1 MDHQYTLKRELQNAT
16 KAPKLEHLAA
26 ALLSR
31 LLDVP
36 IAVARSGFQYGAD
49 AGPAGQ
55 HGRRFRIECKK
66 YSDTSN
72 LSEREL
78 LGEID
83 QALARDEALEAWVL
97 VATCNVPEQLRQ
109 SLHQHGERMG
119 VPIII
124 IDWAEHE
131 MAPLAALCASAPDLV
146 GAKISEEA
154 EAAARALQPMS
165 GMGIERLRR
174 DLQSWCLGFKKVRAR
189 SHQKLAKIWSLPRES
204 NAALGQNAAGG
215 AQEKKVKRKTVHEA
229 LNAWWQGPAQED
241 APAAVVGWEG
251 AGKTWATLDW
261 LMDRKDEH
269 PIVLTIPSS
278 ALAASGHI
286 SETDVK
292 QLLAKRLHE
301 MSGVRD
307 QAHWPCRLGRLLL
320 RPVDEGPV
328 LTVFFDGLNQEP
340 SVQWLSLLKVLQ
352 GETFAGRVRII
363 VSTRTH
369 HFENRLANLRGL
381 IVPAVRTGVDF
392 YDTALGGELDQML
405 AFEGLSQADLHP
417 EVLRLARRPRLF
429 ALVVRFRKN
438 LVESNQITVHRLLWE
453 YGRDTFGERA
463 GKSFSEDEWKEWL
476 KEVARQCRDN
486 VPTHSEKS
494 LAETVSRP
502 DLAPSEVYARLSDII
517 DGRFVTHNTSG
528 DLQLDPMVV
537 AHALGA
543 ALLAHLDQ
551 VVSPTFESLD
561 AELAQWFDP
570 IAGFDEQTEILRAAV
585 SILVEQGQATNSPV
599 SGVLVTAWLQS
610 QNISDEHRRELVDL
624 APNFPN
630 ALLDTVEYSDI
641 SARGSAR
648 SWAVK
653 ALRTIPRT
661 DTMAF
666 SSIVKRARHWLSRVS
681 RGVKTNSED
690 VETEKW
696 RSDYFKR
703 RIGTDSSGP
712 VTVVGVELEL
722 VDQTFGSP
730 KNVIPSIIEGFP
742 LAEALPI
749 FEVAAI
755 ATAIPEGVIGHDE
768 SWNGLQWLCLLNEID
783 ADATAEALRDLSRSV
798 CLQTPELGI
807 HRDIPARIAALLLWL
822 TGQEADEDAA
832 VALDRGLDQP
842 SYEQEYLSQPGRSFW
857 FSLERRHAAVAL
869 NDTTLPVVV
878 RTQRIGELWL
888 DPHFEPPTAFL
899 TELRTAAARVNI
911 EELDRHSGLTRDDH
925 TFNELEPALARCAPD
940 LLADLIRRKMRSIA
954 TRPLEARYWS
964 AISATAHLVLAG
976 KAEAAAARTLRL
988 SAKENNENNE
998 RNAAT
1003 HLLLTEVEKLEDA
1016 QAQFDVL
1023 IRADLEAIP
1032 DDFAQVL
1039 DAPTPDDVD
1048 ALIAR
1053 YTAGPAKQQHDLLT
1067 LLSIHQVEL
1076 TDNAWTWVE
1085 GFTNHQDDHLQG
1097 IAFRILACADPKRFG
1112 RILESGAWSW
1122 HPDKH
1127 GWVNH
1132 YGTGALIEAT
1142 LALPFDQVVS
1152 RLAPWRLL
1160 EAARLRGAKP
1170 PEVRLAADIFDQA
1183 LMGNNMEEPDP
1194 GANLSINRARNKLCP
1209 FTITVAPRL
1218 NEEEDALSL
1227 RLALDEKAQTR
1238 ALQHAVDT
1246 AVSCI
1251 REAQHSGANLYL
1263 VDIGWKDFLPV
1274 LQHAPDMVERWL
1286 EGFHEP
1292 TAEFQRRVRL
1302 AEGAYLALCEALL
1315 MQQSERGAPL
1325 WRALRASVITQ
1336 YRGAADVDDLLHLIF
1351 RVPDSPSVVA
1361 LRAEVA
1367 DLDHCHTDPALFD
1380 LAFAASYNDKADWLT
1395 ALIDADRVSEAAWR
1409 RKRGT
1414 VLAGFTVNN
1423 TLPAEGAW
1431 PDGEV
1436 KTNYAGLTLMA
1447 ARSQWSEACAHHW
1460 WRTFLKA
1467 DNPTE
1472 AYAAWVLFLRS
1483 ADRRA
1488 WAWMDKDVE
1497 AIAKASNDFFTLKMA
1512 HAELNR
1518 EELKRAMKKRDDK
1531 LDRNFLY
1538 RRIVSRVGPWI

>member
-1 MDHQYTLKRELQNAT
+1 MDHQNTLKRELQKT
-16 KAPKLEHLAA
+16 PKASKFERLAL

-36 IAVARSGFQYGAD
+36 ITGARLGFQYGAD

-66 YSDTSN
+66 YSDASN

-83 QALARDEALEAWVL
+83 QALARDEALEAWIL
-97 VATCNVPEQLRQ
+97 VATRNVPEQLRQ

-131 MAPLAALCASAPDLV
+131 MAPLAALCAFAPDLV
-146 GAKISEEA
+146 GAEISEEA
-154 EAAARALQPMS
+154 EAAAHALQS
-165 GMGIERLRR
+165 VSDIGIERLKR
-174 DLQSWCLGFKKVRAR
+174 DLQSWCLGFEEVRAQ
-189 SHQKLAKIWSLPRES
+189 SHEKLTKIWHSPRES
-204 NAALGQNAAGG
+204 SAALGQNTAGG
-215 AQEKKVKRKTVHEA
+215 AQEKKVKRMPVHKA
-229 LNAWWQGPAQED
+229 LNAWWQGPAQKD

-278 ALAASGHI
+278 ALTVGGHI

-307 QAHWPCRLGRLLL
+307 QAHWLCRLDRLLL
-320 RPVDEGPV
+320 RPIDEGPV

-340 SVQWLSLLKVLQ
+340 SVKWLPLLKVLQ
-352 GETFAGRVRII
+352 GETFAGRVRVI

-429 ALVVRFRKN
+429 TLVVRFREK
-438 LVESNQITVHRLLWE
+438 LIESNQITVHRLLWE
-453 YGRDTFGERA
+453 YGRDTFGGRT
-463 GKSFSEDEWKEWL
+463 GRSFSEDEWREWL
-476 KEVARQCRDN
+476 KEVARQCRDS
-486 VPTHSEKS
+486 VPTHSERS

-502 DLAPSEVYARLSDII
+502 DLAPSDVYARLSDII

-551 VVSPTFESLD
+551 VISPTFESLD
-561 AELAQWFDP
+561 AKLAQWFDP
-570 IAGFDEQTEILRAAV
+570 IAGFDERAKILRAAV
-585 SILVEQGQATNSPV
+585 SILVEQGQATDSPV

-610 QNISDEHRRELVDL
+610 QNIPDEHRRELVGL

-630 ALLDTVEYSDI
+630 ALLDTVEYSD
-641 SARGSAR
+641 SSTRGSAR

-722 VDQTFGSP
+722 VDHTFGSP
-730 KNVIPSIIEGFP
+730 KNAIPSIIEGFP

-749 FEVAAI
+749 FEVAAVG
-755 ATAIPEGVIGHDE
+755 TAIPEGVIGHDE
-768 SWNGLQWLCLLNEID
+768 SWNGLKWLCLLNEID
-783 ADATAEALRDLSRSV
+783 ADATAEALRNLSRSV
-798 CLQTPELGI
+798 CLRTSEPGV
-807 HRDIPARIAALLLWL
+807 HRDLPARIATLLLWL

-832 VALDRGLDQP
+832 VALDPGIDRP
-842 SYEQEYLSQPGRSFW
+842 SYEQEYLSQPGRSLW
-857 FSLERRHAAVAL
+857 FPLDRRHAEAAL

-878 RTQRIGELWL
+878 RIQRTGELWL
-888 DPHFEPPTAFL
+888 DPHFEPPVAFL
-899 TELRTAAARVNI
+899 TELRTETARVNI
-911 EELDRHSGLTRDDH
+911 EELNRDRGLNREDH
-925 TFNELEPALARCAPD
+925 ILNELEPVLARYEPN
-940 LLADLIRRKMRSIA
+940 LLADLIRRKMQSIA
-954 TRPLEARYWS
+954 TRPSEARYWS
-964 AISATAHLVLAG
+964 AIHATAHLVLAG
-976 KAEAAAARTLRL
+976 KAEAAAARMLRL
-988 SAKENNENNE
+988 SAKENNGNNE
-998 RNAAT
+998 WHAAT

-1016 QAQFDVL
+1016 QAQFDLL
-1023 IRADLEAIP
+1023 IRADLETIS

-1039 DAPTPDDVD
+1039 HAPTPDDVD

-1053 YTAGPAKQQHDLLT
+1053 YSAGPAKQQHDLLT

-1112 RILESGAWSW
+1112 RALESGAWSW
-1122 HPDKH
+1122 HQDKDP
-1127 GWVNH
+1127 WVNH

-1142 LALPFDQVVS
+1142 STLPFDQVVS

-1160 EAARLRGAKP
+1160 EAARLRGANP
-1170 PEVRLAADIFDQA
+1170 PEVRLAADSFDQA
-1183 LMGNNMEEPDP
+1183 LMGNNMEEADP
-1194 GANLSINRARNKLCP
+1194 GANLSINRARNQLWP
-1209 FTITVAPRL
+1209 FTVSVAPRL

-1227 RLALDEKAQTR
+1227 RLSFDEKAQTR
-1238 ALQHAVDT
+1238 ALQQAVDT
-1246 AVSCI
+1246 VISRM
-1251 REAQHSGANLYL
+1251 REARHSGANLYL
-1263 VDIGWKDFLPV
+1263 VDIGWKDFMPV
-1274 LQHAPDMVERWL
+1274 LQHTPDMVERWL

-1315 MQQSERGAPL
+1315 MQQSERGALL
-1325 WRALRASVITQ
+1325 WRALRASVITR

-1351 RVPDSPSVVA
+1351 RVPDSPSVIT

-1367 DLDHCHTDPALFD
+1367 SLDQCHTDPALFD
-1380 LAFAASYNDKADWLT
+1380 LAFAASYNGKADWLT
-1395 ALIDADRVSEAAWR
+1395 ALIDADRVSEIAWR
-1409 RKRGT
+1409 RKRGA

-1423 TLPAEGAW
+1423 TLPVGGAW

-1436 KTNYAGLTLMA
+1436 KTNYAGLALIA
-1447 ARSQWSEACAHHW
+1447 ARSRWSEACAHHW
-1460 WRTFLKA
+1460 WRTFLEA
-1467 DNPTE
+1467 ENPTG

-1488 WAWMDKDVE
+1488 WAWMDKGVE
-1497 AIAKASNDFFTLKMA
+1497 AIAKDSNDFFTLKMA

-1518 EELKRAMKKRDDK
+1518 EELKRAMKKRGDK
-1531 LDRNFLY
+1531 LDRHFLY
-1538 RRIVSRVGPWI
+1538 RRIVSGIGPWV